1 MYCDLCPFC
10 LLSVLYT
17 LLLLLWYHSL
27 FQALTAFTVPRYPAG
42 IASGFLTFCFFRGGV
57 VSPTPNLEDRSLNL
71 YPPKTGWPSYTPGH
85 WVACVSQDCHFPYP
99 LTWPLSGL
107 YTLTDLS
114 SGGKIKFT
122 DLQK

>member
-1 MYCDLCPFC
+1 
-10 LLSVLYT
+10 
-17 LLLLLWYHSL
+17 
-27 FQALTAFTVPRYPAG
+27 LTALTVPRYPTG
-42 IASGFLTFCFFRGGV
+42 IASGFLTFRFFRGGV
-57 VSPTPNLEDRSLNL
+57 VSPTPNPQPGGQVSEFIS
-71 YPPKTGWPSYTPGH
+71 PKTGWPSYTSGH